1 MKFKFLN
8 LHSIKNTCLNKL
20 FTYLL
25 ITLTSLL
32 FACSSNTKYVGNNSS
47 IAVDSTAT
55 ISNEAAQLIKPYKEK
70 LDAEMNEVLVI
81 SADEFPKEKGKAQT
95 KLGNLVAD
103 LSLEVAQKIYSD
115 SIDFCL
121 LNFGGLRTSLPK
133 GEITRGKI
141 FELMPFENE
150 LVVVTI
156 DSISFKYLTHYI
168 FKVGGQPISKGI
180 TMVDYLDTHG
190 HAWKYNI
197 LINENKYRENS
208 EFKILTSD
216 YLAKG
221 GDNMTFFANP
231 IKYEKVGIKLRD
243 AIIQYCKEQH
253 QQGKQ
258 LTGAIDNRLIIQTN

>member
-1 MKFKFLN
+1 M
-8 LHSIKNTCLNKL
+8 NKL

-47 IAVDSTAT
+47 IALDSTAP
-55 ISNEAAQLIKPYKEK
+55 ISNEAVQLIKPYKEK
-70 LDAEMNEVLVI
+70 LDAEMNEVLAI
-81 SADEFPKEKGKAQT
+81 SAEEFPKEKGKPET

-103 LSLEVAQKIYSD
+103 LSFEIAQKYYKD
-115 SIDFCL
+115 NIDFCL

-150 LVVVTI
+150 LVIITI
-156 DSISFKYLTHYI
+156 SEEKIIELIKYLKSI
-168 FKVGGQPISKGI
+168 GGQPISNFQI
-180 TMVDYLDTHG
+180 SF
-190 HAWKYNI
+190 
-197 LINENKYRENS
+197 NKEMNDADLKQLFSSEGNS

-253 QQGKQ
+253 EQGKQ
-258 LTGAIDNRLIIQTN
+258 LTGKLDGRITFE

>member
-1 MKFKFLN
+1 MRVSRTHFYRIDKFRFP
-8 LHSIKNTCLNKL
+8 TL
-20 FTYLL
+20 F
-25 ITLTSLL
+25 IVSLF
-32 FACSSNTKYVGNNSS
+32 FACSSNTKYITKNSS
-47 IAVDSTAT
+47 ITVDSTAT
-55 ISNEAAQLIKPYKEK
+55 ANNKAVQLIKPYKEK

-81 SADEFPKEKGKAQT
+81 SSEEFPKEKGKAQT

-103 LSLEVAQKIYSD
+103 LSLEVAQKMYAD

-156 DSISFKYLTHYI
+156 PKLEYYSIETYL
-168 FKVGGQPISKGI
+168 FNVGGQPIS
-180 TMVDYLDTHG
+180 G
-190 HAWKYNI
+190 HKFTLKEGTI
-197 LINENKYRENS
+197 ENTDVSQMFEDAFSSKEI
-208 EFKILTSD
+208 KILTSD
-216 YLAKG
+216 YLANG

-253 QQGKQ
+253 QQDKQ
-258 LTGAIDNRLIIQTN
+258 LKGVIDNRIVFQK

>member
-1 MKFKFLN
+1 
-8 LHSIKNTCLNKL
+8 LNKL

-25 ITLTSLL
+25 IITTSLF
-32 FACSSNTKYVGNNSS
+32 FACTPSTRYTSKTSS
-47 IAVDSTAT
+47 IAIDSTLT
-55 ISNEAAQLIKPYKEK
+55 NHELAQNLIKPYKEK
-70 LDAEMNEVLVI
+70 LDTEMNEVLVI
-81 SADEFPKEKGKAQT
+81 SSEEFPKEKGKTQT

-103 LSLEVAQKIYSD
+103 LSLEVAQIMYAD
-115 SIDFCL
+115 TIDFCL

-156 DSISFKYLTHYI
+156 NQKNLNRLTNYLHI
-168 FKVGGQPISKGI
+168 NPQPISKGI
-180 TMVDYLDTHG
+180 TLESYEIYDGREFRAGLMT
-190 HAWKYNI
+190 K
-197 LINENKYRENS
+197 ENKYRLND

-216 YLAKG
+216 YLANG

-243 AIIQYCKEQH
+243 AIIQYCQEQH

-258 LTGAIDNRLIIQTN
+258 LKGVIDNRIIIQNEQ

>member
-1 MKFKFLN
+1 M
-8 LHSIKNTCLNKL
+8 
-20 FTYLL
+20 
-25 ITLTSLL
+25 
-32 FACSSNTKYVGNNSS
+32 
-47 IAVDSTAT
+47 
-55 ISNEAAQLIKPYKEK
+55 
-70 LDAEMNEVLVI
+70 
-81 SADEFPKEKGKAQT
+81 
-95 KLGNLVAD
+95 AD
-103 LSLEVAQKIYSD
+103 LSLEVAQQMYAD

-168 FKVGGQPISKGI
+168 FEVGGQPISKGI
-180 TMVDYLDTHG
+180 TMVDYIDMMRHV
-190 HAWKYNI
+190 KEYQI
-197 LINENKYRENS
+197 LINEKKYREKK

-221 GDNMTFFANP
+221 GDNMSFFNNP

-253 QQGKQ
+253 QQDKQ
-258 LTGAIDNRLIIQTN
+258 LKGVIDNRIVFQK